1 MNDEPTLDRPR
12 WQRLSELLDEALDLP
27 ESARA
32 TWLAELGAAD
42 APLAE
47 QLARMLAAEPAS
59 PAGFDA
65 LLQQALQ
72 HDESAQLGVDLD
84 LAGRR
89 MGAWALLRKIGEGGM
104 GQVWLARRADGLYE
118 QEVVVKL
125 LRGDMQ
131 QASLSERFARERAV
145 LARLSHPGIAK
156 LLDAGVEAGLPFLVL
171 EYVSGRTLTE
181 HARAAC
187 PTVAE
192 RVALLIRVAQ
202 AVAHAHAQLVV
213 HRDLKPSNVM
223 VSFEG
228 NPKVLDF
235 GIAGLLDD
243 EAPGQLTRLAGRGLT
258 LGYAA
263 PEQLSGEPIG
273 VAADVFTL
281 GVLLFELLSG
291 RLPFVAEGKTRA
303 AAEHALLHEDAPRL
317 SQLPAGVVADVR
329 ADVQAAR
336 PADFARVRGDLEAIV
351 AKALRKDPAL
361 RYGGV
366 GAFVDDLRR
375 WLAHRPVEARRDD
388 WRHRAALWLRRN
400 ALPAALGGTLMAAVL
415 SGLAVSLT
423 QWQRADAAARQ
434 SDQVTL
440 YLTDLLGSASPDRH
454 GGNSPNVLQL
464 LEKSR
469 QELGDEFK
477 DEPATKARLLEVLTK
492 TYEGLSRYDLAGPLA
507 EEWIALTAKAYGE
520 DDERTINARLKLAQ
534 IYTPSGPWDGVIA
547 QLEPL
552 RPRIAKL
559 YGPRSETMREL
570 LAVLADSQMKTGRLQ
585 AAAQTLQELGE
596 LTDRLYPPGSFERAF
611 HHNSVSIL
619 HSGQGRFSAALAEL
633 RQTEVAQTH
642 ASTDNLRHALALRR
656 NTWAMQIRL
665 GDYDRIEA
673 RHLGLAAEMDH
684 LHGAGSATRAFLY
697 PEMARYHNDRAEYSL
712 LLADRQ
718 AFLAGNNGTPKQAQ
732 AASRAALTL
741 ARALANA
748 APAGA
753 LISEGQTLL
762 AAVDADGRQLGALRR
777 ADAWLTLARSGLLLD
792 DLDLA
797 AAAIQRLRADA
808 ELHLTEDI
816 WLNSRVAQA
825 EGELLRARGDWQ
837 GSAKLLAQRVAR
849 LETSPDKTVPAIWQ
863 ARLDLATTLVMMGDP
878 SAAAA
883 LALAASARPPQMPQ
897 KHPLDLVQRYL
908 ELLEQDGSFA
918 SVHRARLGL
927 EQAYGRTSA
936 KLPAR
941 LGGIF

>member
-12 WQRLSELLDEALDLP
+12 WQRLSALLDEALELP
-27 ESARA
+27 GEARA
-32 TWLAELGAAD
+32 PWLAALGAAD
-42 APLAE
+42 APLAA
-47 QLARMLAAEPAS
+47 QLGRMLAAQPQATTG
-59 PAGFDA
+59 AFDA

-72 HDESAQLGVDLD
+72 HDEAKVEPGPD

-104 GQVWLARRADGLYE
+104 GQAWAARRADGLYE

-125 LRGDMQ
+125 LRGDLQ

-171 EYVSGRTLTE
+171 EYVNGRTLTE

-192 RVALLIRVAQ
+192 RVTLVIRVAQ
-202 AVAHAHAQLVV
+202 AVEHAHAQLVV

-243 EAPGQLTRLAGRGLT
+243 EAPGELTRLSGRGLT

-263 PEQLSGEPIG
+263 PEQLSGAPIG
-273 VAADVFTL
+273 VAADVYTL
-281 GVLLFELLSG
+281 GVLLFELLEG
-291 RLPFVAEGKTRA
+291 RLPFATEGRSRA
-303 AAEHALLHEDAPRL
+303 AAEHDLLHLEAPRL
-317 SQLPAGVVADVR
+317 GQLPAGEPSGRPVDV
-329 ADVQAAR
+329 
-336 PADFARVRGDLEAIV
+336 ARVQGDLEAIV
-351 AKALRKDPAL
+351 AKALRKDPAS
-361 RYGGV
+361 RYAGV
-366 GAFVDDLRR
+366 GALVDDLRL
-375 WLAHRPVEARRDD
+375 WLAQRPVGAQGED
-388 WRHRAALWLRRN
+388 WRHRSNLWLRRN
-400 ALPAALGGTLMAAVL
+400 ALPAALGGTLALAVL
-415 SGLAVSLT
+415 AGLGVSLA
-423 QWQRADAAARQ
+423 QWRRADAAARQ

-440 YLTDLLGSASPDRH
+440 YLTDLLGSASPDVH
-454 GGNSPNVLQL
+454 GGESPNVLQL

-469 QELGDEFK
+469 QELDGKFK
-477 DEPATKARLLEVLTK
+477 DEPATKARLLEVMTK

-507 EEWIALTAKAYGE
+507 EQWIALTAQAYGE

-570 LAVLADSQMKTGRLQ
+570 LAVLADSQMKTGRLR
-585 AAAQTLQELGE
+585 AAAQTLQLLGE
-596 LTDRLYPPGSFERAF
+596 LTDSLYPPGSFERAF
-611 HHNSVSIL
+611 HHNFVSIL

-633 RQTEVAQTH
+633 RQTESAQTH
-642 ASTDNLRHALALRR
+642 ASTDNLRHALTLRR

-665 GDYDRIEA
+665 GDYDRIEE
-673 RHLGLAAEMDH
+673 RYLDLVAEMDR
-684 LHGAGSATRAFLY
+684 LHGNGSATRAHLH
-697 PEMARYHNDRAEYSL
+697 PEMARYHNDRGEFTQ
-712 LLADRQ
+712 LLADRE
-718 AFLAGNNGTPKQAQ
+718 AFLAANNGTPKPAL
-732 AASRAALTL
+732 AASRAALLLARTL
-741 ARALANA
+741 AHA
-748 APAGA
+748 APAA
-753 LISEGQTLL
+753 ELAAQAQTLL
-762 AAVDADGRQLGALRR
+762 AAVAADGRQLGALRR
-777 ADAWLTLARSGLLLD
+777 ADAWLSLARVGLLLD
-792 DLDLA
+792 DQALA
-797 AAAIQRLRADA
+797 AAAIQRLRSDA
-808 ELHLTEDI
+808 ELHLSEDQ

-825 EGELLRARGDWQ
+825 EGELLRAQGDMQ
-837 GSAKLLAQRVAR
+837 GSAKLLAQRVG
-849 LETSPDKTVPAIWQ
+849 LLDTSPDKTVPALWQ
-863 ARLDLATTLVMMGDP
+863 ARLDLATTLVMMRDP

-883 LALAASARPPQMPQ
+883 LALAGAARPPQMP
-897 KHPLDLVQRYL
+897 KNHPLDAVQHYL
-908 ELLEQDGSFA
+908 AQLEQGADA
-918 SVHRARLGL
+918 HWARLPV
-927 EQAYGRTSA
+927 ERAYGRKATE
-936 KLPAR
+936 LPAG